1 MQTYILQQKAD
12 PWLPEEEGIMQRGTE
27 TGRIILVKEYEVA
40 FWSDRYILHLD
51 CGDAFMGVDM
61 SKLVTCTLLERIV
74 IVC

>member
-1 MQTYILQQKAD
+1 
-12 PWLPEEEGIMQRGTE
+12 MQRGTE